1 MLWPLLMKLVP
12 GWPMLYGFQLLF
24 PVEFKS
30 LYPTT
35 GSCCGLGGRCESSFP
50 CRIAVAAARCPRSAP
65 GSLRSPVP
73 AEAQGVLP
81 RGQTPPNASL
91 GWEVMFT
98 ALSNLGSKQP
108 SPVYQINL
116 PLVGDSDSFVKK
128 IRDKIPS
135 EPGSLRLVLS
145 KRKMFYLLP
154 LYSFCVFFRL
164 LHISWFVVI
173 PCFEASYGRLHVFV
187 YYSGIFMQYLI
198 RLSLKWQTWPV
209 QLYSTPLLSLW
220 KKNPTSVLK

>member
-1 MLWPLLMKLVP
+1 
-12 GWPMLYGFQLLF
+12 
-24 PVEFKS
+24 
-30 LYPTT
+30 
-35 GSCCGLGGRCESSFP
+35 
-50 CRIAVAAARCPRSAP
+50 
-65 GSLRSPVP
+65 
-73 AEAQGVLP
+73 
-81 RGQTPPNASL
+81 
-91 GWEVMFT
+91 MFT

-135 EPGSLRLVLS
+135 EPGSLRLELS

-154 LYSFCVFFRL
+154 LYSFCVFFHR
-164 LHISWFVVI
+164 LHISWFVMI

-198 RLSLKWQTWPV
+198 RLSLK
-209 QLYSTPLLSLW
+209 
-220 KKNPTSVLK
+220 